1 MTSAR
6 STSPGSEVPLVRAK
20 QSGDRL
26 MEVSLL
32 SAPCFVPGVAD
43 SGYSADGSE
52 VAALLKDAGRV
63 GVVVPLKLFP

>member
-1 MTSAR
+1 M
-6 STSPGSEVPLVRAK
+6 VRAK

-26 MEVSLL
+26 MEVSSL
-32 SAPCFVPGVAD
+32 SASCFAPSVAD
-43 SGYSADGSE
+43 SGYSADDSE